1 MSLEKEEW
9 LKEATYNLSL
19 LDEFSDM
26 FLLPDG
32 KRLNAFLKK
41 PTLIIRIANKDHPE
55 SLKILLEKY
64 EDFKINKKDH
74 CKADDYDLTELTKS
88 YELGLTPEQAAINI
102 IKVADTPEEA
112 SEYLVSPSLFKP
124 IFSIGLF
131 IAIITAIVVMSN
143 MLNDRIEWKDTS
155 KSISTIYEN
164 DKNVGVKKIWND
176 PVTIE
181 SSNNVLK
188 LTYNLVPA
196 EKCVYLF
203 NSQKKTG
210 WDSITVGDKVFT
222 DYNSVKNVD
231 IANACTSGDKDTVDM
246 VFKQNKE

>member
-1 MSLEKEEW
+1 MTLEKEKW
-9 LKEATYNLSL
+9 LKEAAYNLAL

-41 PTLIIRIANKDHPE
+41 PTLIIRIANKDHHE

-64 EDFKINKKDH
+64 KDFKINKKDH

-88 YELGLTPEQAAINI
+88 YELGLTPQQAAINI

-112 SEYLVSPSLFKP
+112 SEYLASPTLLSP
-124 IFSIGLF
+124 ILYMSIF
-131 IAIITAIVVMSN
+131 VIIITTIIVLYNAITEK
-143 MLNDRIEWKDTS
+143 LES
-155 KSISTIYEN
+155 KHQSEAISMTYEN
-164 DKNVGVKKIWND
+164 NKNVGVTKIWND

-181 SSNNVLK
+181 SSNDVLK

-196 EKCVYLF
+196 EKCIYLF

-210 WDSITVGDKVFT
+210 WDSITVGEKVFT
-222 DYNSVKNVD
+222 DYNTVKNFD
-231 IANACTSGDKDTVDM
+231 IANACVSGDKDTVNM
-246 VFKQNKE
+246 VFKKTKE